1 MLISIPDQFKANLSL
16 RILGSTSDRY
26 SDYGTNVRWIPI
38 RRRPEYFVYWHTKP
52 IVRWWVFIY
61 WISFI
66 LYCEGGQAFSGI
78 WNQAKIGLE
87 FWNLDKNDLE
97 FWNFQ
102 FVGIWNYAKWAG
114 IFWKMTWNFG
124 IFILLESG
132 ILQINLEFQ

>member
-1 MLISIPDQFKANLSL
+1 MSL
-16 RILGSTSDRY
+16 TI
-26 SDYGTNVRWIPI
+26 I
-38 RRRPEYFVYWHTKP
+38 
-52 IVRWWVFIY
+52 
-61 WISFI
+61 
-66 LYCEGGQAFSGI
+66 EGGQAFSGI